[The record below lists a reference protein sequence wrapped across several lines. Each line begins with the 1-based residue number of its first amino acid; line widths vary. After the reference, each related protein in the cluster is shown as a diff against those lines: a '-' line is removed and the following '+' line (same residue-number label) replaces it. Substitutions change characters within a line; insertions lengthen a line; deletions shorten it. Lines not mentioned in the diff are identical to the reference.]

1 MGLLYTFL
9 AVCAIISKGALAL
22 PAAGPAPEVPWF
34 ELRSGNSSLS
44 NIARRAEAINFNQ
57 DYIAS
62 GANVQY
68 SPNEG
73 AGSFSVT
80 YNTNQDFV
88 VGLGWQPGDSK

>member
-1 MGLLYTFL
+1 MRASSCLINLSA
-9 AVCAIISKGALAL
+9 AVAGAFAL
-22 PAAGPAPEVPWF
+22 PASGPASEGVPNF
-34 ELRSGNSSLS
+34 SLRSGNSSLS
-44 NIARRAEAINFNQ
+44 NLMRRAEGVNFNQ

-68 SPNEG
+68 TPNEG

-80 YNTNQDFV
+80 YNTNADFV